1 MTRVT
6 SFGVFPLL
14 LAVFHTDWRL
24 IVEFS
29 CHLTFIYNLA
39 TLYRMSFQAYVKAKL
54 GTSCCSRCSV
64 VVAAARLGLELLLY
78 KNTFSRR
85 TAELL
90 KGWGIQSANT
100 ALLKNDFSVL
110 LQSQWPSQQCKKTPQ
125 KIPLGRGVA
134 TVKNPLTWFFNDW

>member
-39 TLYRMSFQAYVKAKL
+39 TLYRMSFQAYVKAK
-54 GTSCCSRCSV
+54 TWH
-64 VVAAARLGLELLLY
+64 ELLL
-78 KNTFSRR
+78 
-85 TAELL
+85 
-90 KGWGIQSANT
+90 
-100 ALLKNDFSVL
+100 SVL
-110 LQSQWPSQQCKKTPQ
+110 GGGGGSARARAATIQEHIFPADGRAFEGLRHSVSQYSSPEER
-125 KIPLGRGVA
+125 L
-134 TVKNPLTWFFNDW
+134 